1 MKGLLL
7 KDIYTLNATLKIY
20 AVMTIAYR
28 VIGVTTENMSFLY
41 IAFVLASTVVPM
53 SAVAYD
59 ERCTWGRYSSILP
72 VSRTQLAISK
82 YILGL
87 VCLVFCVL
95 SAFVAFLFSDSM
107 VFAEFLATAVSTTG
121 IAIIYMSLAIPVM
134 YKLGAEKSRML
145 IFVILLVPAGLILGT
160 AYLITEFGFEIPP
173 AILSLLSNDN
183 ALLAAIIL
191 FSLTLLAASMAIS
204 VSIYKKKDF

>member
-7 KDIYTLNATLKIY
+7 KDIYTLKATLKIY

-28 VIGVTTENMSFLY
+28 VIGVTTENMSFVY
-41 IAFVLASTVVPM
+41 MAFVLASTVVPM
-53 SAVAYD
+53 AAVAYD

-72 VSRTQLAISK
+72 LSRTQLAISK

-95 SAFVAFLFSDSM
+95 SAFAAFLFSDNM
-107 VFAEFLATAVSTTG
+107 VFADFLETTVSTTC
-121 IAIIYMSLAIPVM
+121 IAIIYMSLAMPVV

-145 IFVILLVPAGLILGT
+145 IFVILLVPAGLILGGV
-160 AYLITEFGFEIPP
+160 YLVMKFGFKIPP
-173 AILSLLSNDN
+173 AILFLLSNDS
-183 ALLAAIIL
+183 ALLAAIVL
-191 FSLTLLAASMAIS
+191 FSLVLLAASMAVS